1 MELRGRTEN
10 CGTFPGRPGHMAGD
24 RDPCGELLG
33 SGAGALKPTV
43 WTRNHVNLVNEVDQ
57 TNV

>member
-1 MELRGRTEN
+1 MVRSQVDL
-10 CGTFPGRPGHMAGD
+10 GTWQEIGG
-24 RDPCGELLG
+24 DPCGELLG